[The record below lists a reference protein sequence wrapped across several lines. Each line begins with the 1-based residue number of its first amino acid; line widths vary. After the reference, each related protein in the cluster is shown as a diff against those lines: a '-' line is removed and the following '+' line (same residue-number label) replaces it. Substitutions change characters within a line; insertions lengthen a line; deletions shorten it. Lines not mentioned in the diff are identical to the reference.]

1 MCEKDDLS
9 ISRSAQVAC
18 AAAIKTNNYRENRKR
33 GCEGQIEDLYLFEK
47 LQRTIWPIQRNNQIH
62 SQVGVSEAPKKMQE
76 EY

>member
-9 ISRSAQVAC
+9 ISRSAQVA
-18 AAAIKTNNYRENRKR
+18 NNYRENRRR